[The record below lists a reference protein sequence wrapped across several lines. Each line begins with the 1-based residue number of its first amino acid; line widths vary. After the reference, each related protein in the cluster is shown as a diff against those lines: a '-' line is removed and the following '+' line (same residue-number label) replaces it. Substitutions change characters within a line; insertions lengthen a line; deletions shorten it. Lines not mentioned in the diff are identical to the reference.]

1 MDLPFGGRLAQRR
14 GLTVLTWLFTWL
26 GTGLVVAFLWLVIAR
41 AAPVNAQT
49 PWLNVWLQLLLVGL
63 TGAIL
68 LLFTRPFSPQRR
80 TDLLLIALGLFFF
93 VGLALRLKNTPFTV
107 GGINGDARF
116 YTTYVTKMA
125 AYGGYGDMFY
135 RDLPAYYPPLYYF
148 ILGRVADWFNLE
160 PFRVM
165 KFGLF
170 AVVLGLPFATA
181 WLWRRL
187 VDVRLV
193 GMGALV
199 MLVYPDWFKPNEW
212 IALACIIPWWLHW
225 VDNLTGYQPPTRW
238 AWLRWWLVGGLIG
251 SLIFQLYFFWFFVG
265 GVTLL
270 VKLGWWLGW
279 RRQDQA
285 LRRRVIN
292 SVLMLGVT
300 ALLSSIFWGP
310 YLYSMYTTGGWQPL
324 QNRFFG
330 ESKTAF
336 PLPFLEPSW
345 SAVVYGGGLLYL
357 ILNAGQ
363 DRLARGLLWLV
374 GGFYAWV
381 LIGYGALIVEMPLLT
396 FRSYPFIEY
405 LLGLAALLALLRFW
419 YGDYGLAQ
427 LLPATFSRR
436 TLATALLVFVVLIFA
451 NGVINELLTQEN
463 VQDSVDAVYPAVELA
478 AFDTLT
484 GGDYQGRVGLVT
496 DGYRSILFFRPLF
509 SFIAWSAHFSHPAG
523 RFHDRTAFLEKLA
536 QTHDG
541 PLFAAALR
549 HNAYSPIDYI
559 LLQRAGA
566 DWQLNYVD
574 DNFPDRTID
583 REIYFPGELFATP
596 FFTTSTVADYT
607 MLKPVTAVAP
617 LAAVA
622 QAETSLADTAKAA
635 RAYLLA
641 TRFGDDIDLPAV
653 AGLQTQAAT
662 RLVTADLTTL
672 PVELLLDL
680 YGRADVT
687 LRTKVEAA
695 LATALTLPQPVTL
708 VDEAGTAQVRL
719 LGYRLQPSPTG
730 GADLDLYFD
739 VLAPLP
745 QAYTIWFH
753 AYRGEAQFNFD
764 HTPTLLT
771 TAWQP
776 GSIYRDRYHLDLA
789 PGEYRFAVGLW
800 QSEQDIRLTQGNGEW
815 GVELGIQPV
824 P

>member
-1 MDLPFGGRLAQRR
+1 M
-14 GLTVLTWLFTWL
+14 
-26 GTGLVVAFLWLVIAR
+26 
-41 AAPVNAQT
+41 
-49 PWLNVWLQLLLVGL
+49 
-63 TGAIL
+63 
-68 LLFTRPFSPQRR
+68 
-80 TDLLLIALGLFFF
+80 
-93 VGLALRLKNTPFTV
+93 
-107 GGINGDARF
+107 
-116 YTTYVTKMA
+116 
-125 AYGGYGDMFY
+125 
-135 RDLPAYYPPLYYF
+135 
-148 ILGRVADWFNLE
+148 
-160 PFRVM
+160 
-165 KFGLF
+165 
-170 AVVLGLPFATA
+170 
-181 WLWRRL
+181 
-187 VDVRLV
+187 
-193 GMGALV
+193 
-199 MLVYPDWFKPNEW
+199 
-212 IALACIIPWWLHW
+212 
-225 VDNLTGYQPPTRW
+225 
-238 AWLRWWLVGGLIG
+238 
-251 SLIFQLYFFWFFVG
+251 
-265 GVTLL
+265 
-270 VKLGWWLGW
+270 
-279 RRQDQA
+279 
-285 LRRRVIN
+285 
-292 SVLMLGVT
+292 
-300 ALLSSIFWGP
+300 
-310 YLYSMYTTGGWQPL
+310 
-324 QNRFFG
+324 
-330 ESKTAF
+330 
-336 PLPFLEPSW
+336 
-345 SAVVYGGGLLYL
+345 
-357 ILNAGQ
+357 
-363 DRLARGLLWLV
+363 
-374 GGFYAWV
+374 
-381 LIGYGALIVEMPLLT
+381 
-396 FRSYPFIEY
+396 
-405 LLGLAALLALLRFW
+405 
-419 YGDYGLAQ
+419 
-427 LLPATFSRR
+427 
-436 TLATALLVFVVLIFA
+436 
-451 NGVINELLTQEN
+451 
-463 VQDSVDAVYPAVELA
+463 
-478 AFDTLT
+478 
-484 GGDYQGRVGLVT
+484 
-496 DGYRSILFFRPLF
+496 
-509 SFIAWSAHFSHPAG
+509 
-523 RFHDRTAFLEKLA
+523 
-536 QTHDG
+536 
-541 PLFAAALR
+541 
-549 HNAYSPIDYI
+549 
-559 LLQRAGA
+559 QRAGA

-753 AYRGEAQFNFD
+753 AYRGEEQFNFD